1 MSGMLDVSAVLRMFV
16 PWNSTARPPPSPKQA
31 AGKKDVSSPPAV
43 RWELF
48 RFFNWLTSITFLVC
62 VAHLASVQR
71 RGVSVFV
78 HSKLVVLVS
87 LLCLVMIMS
96 THCSGYN
103 SAAAPLTLSVTR
115 LLHTRRRFALFSPC
129 TTVVWRPTGVPV
141 HVLRREPHLH
151 RPA

>member
-31 AGKKDVSSPPAV
+31 TGKKDVSSPPAV

-87 LLCLVMIMS
+87 LLCLVRILDCVDTLFGLQFGS
-96 THCSGYN
+96 CASDTERHTT
-103 SAAAPLTLSVTR
+103 APHS
-115 LLHTRRRFALFSPC
+115 SPI
-129 TTVVWRPTGVPV
+129 RPV
-141 HVLRREPHLH
+141 
-151 RPA
+151 